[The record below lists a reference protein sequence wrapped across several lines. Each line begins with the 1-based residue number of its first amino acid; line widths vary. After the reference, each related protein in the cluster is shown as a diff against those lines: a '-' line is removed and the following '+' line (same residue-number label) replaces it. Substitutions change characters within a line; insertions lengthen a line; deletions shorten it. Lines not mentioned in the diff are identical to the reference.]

1 MLRHIWHF
9 VRKPSYTSYSNISLQ
24 LKLKIFLNVLVWNFV
39 LGIGLV
45 LFFNVLATVLN
56 IEIGDHKTEDLFE
69 KYSTITIFFL
79 MVLIAPVVE
88 EFIFRG
94 PLIFFRKTSYFPWVY
109 YFSCL
114 LFGLVHLGN
123 FDNAKDLLWLTPFLI
138 APQTVMGFFLGFL
151 RVRLGLHYAM
161 LLHMCHNGILFLLIS
176 STELL

>member
-1 MLRHIWHF
+1 MLRHIWQF

-45 LFFNVLATVLN
+45 LLLHVLATLLN

-94 PLIFFRKTSYFPWVY
+94 PLIFFKKKSYFPWVY
-109 YFSCL
+109 YSSCL

-176 STELL
+176 SSEFL